1 VTART
6 KHRLHLYRRARRTT
20 ALLLGGEIVC
30 CAVALALLR
39 VPVDG
44 RPAGVLRDPALAALP
59 RLAAVQGVTAAGW
72 LAAFGA
78 VGFLLPIA
86 VLLRH
91 LIGSRR
97 GPLVDIA
104 VGFAAVAVALEA
116 MAIGCWLLVLPD
128 VASTY
133 ASAPAGTTGEA
144 AAGIVSRADVLLVAG
159 TVVALANAAFRLG
172 GFFTA
177 VWVWFL
183 AAMVIASGRLPS
195 WPGRVG
201 VMVALLL
208 AVAAVTGSPAAA
220 LAAVL
225 GLQCWFALLIVV
237 VLRQAYAV
245 TAATADAVPA
255 DAAMDTAAD

>member
-1 VTART
+1 
-6 KHRLHLYRRARRTT
+6 
-20 ALLLGGEIVC
+20 
-30 CAVALALLR
+30 
-39 VPVDG
+39 
-44 RPAGVLRDPALAALP
+44 
-59 RLAAVQGVTAAGW
+59 VTAAGW

-104 VGFAAVAVALEA
+104 VGFATVAVALAA

-128 VASTY
+128 IASTY

-144 AAGIVSRADVLLVAG
+144 AGIVSRADMLLVAD
-159 TVVALANAAFRLG
+159 TVVAVANAAFRLG

-208 AVAAVTGSPAAA
+208 AVAAVTGWPAAA

-237 VLRQAYAV
+237 VLRQAYAA
-245 TAATADAVPA
+245 TAATADAAPA